1 MCVAREKRLQN
12 NESFSSRLYYKK
24 VHMTYRYFYARKNRA
39 HIKMNTTIKNVS
51 LVIYRDE

>member
-1 MCVAREKRLQN
+1 MN
-12 NESFSSRLYYKK
+12 NESFHLAFIIKGPVK
-24 VHMTYRYFYARKNRA
+24 YRYFLRSRNRA